1 MRNAMTMALKAAN
14 AQATARRA
22 GPRFSELSAVVLLIV
37 GVEKMRG
44 KAKPTRVRHEEKA
57 HVSCRLYEAAGR
69 GSTCRMSRPR

>member
-1 MRNAMTMALKAAN
+1 MTMALKAAN

-37 GVEKMRG
+37 GVEKTTG
-44 KAKPTRVRHEEKA
+44 EAKPSRVRHEEKV

-69 GSTCRMSRPR
+69 GSTYRMSRPR